1 MAMVPIP
8 VNRKAQE
15 AYYQEF
21 AESNKDRVMRLIE
34 QLEVYTV
41 DMVRETDRR
50 GEPTKKT
57 MTAYNKTKKEISKLL
72 DEMEG

>member
-8 VNRKAQE
+8 VNKKAQDV
-15 AYYQEF
+15 YYQEF
-21 AESNKDRVMRLIE
+21 AESKSDRILRLIE
-34 QLEVYTV
+34 QVEIYTV

-57 MTAYNKTKKEISKLL
+57 MAAYNKTKKEISKLL
-72 DEMEG
+72 DELED